1 MVAANIVWKVVAT
14 IMVSHVIF
22 FHFFQ
27 FPCGKVWGN
36 PSVLVLKFRRNDL
49 YIAVSQQTCGTWRNN
64 DEHGIDGKTTLTMQQ
79 TTWQHHPLVIIGSLQ
94 RGAGMAG
101 VH

>member
-1 MVAANIVWKVVAT
+1 MVAGNMVWKVVAT
-14 IMVSHVIF
+14 IMVSHVF
-22 FHFFQ
+22 FHFFN
-27 FPCGKVWGN
+27 FNGKVWGN
-36 PSVLVLKFRRNDL
+36 PSVLAMKFRRKDL

-79 TTWQHHPLVIIGSLQ
+79 TTWQLHPLVMIGSLQ